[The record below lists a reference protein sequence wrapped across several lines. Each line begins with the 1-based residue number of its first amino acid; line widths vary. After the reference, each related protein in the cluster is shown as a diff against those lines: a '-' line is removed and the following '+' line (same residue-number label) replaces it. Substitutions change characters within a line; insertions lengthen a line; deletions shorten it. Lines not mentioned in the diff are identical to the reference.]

1 MSMSQLSQN
10 KNIKMSWV
18 LMKSNIEQD
27 KNKTLVTNWYH
38 GIHLLCT
45 HSPESGSMDRN
56 GKKRLTAIVAI
67 FFGNKKTKK
76 KVQKYYKS
84 FVGCSLGR
92 FLVEREPALDRSCRI
107 FFYVLKKKKG
117 RVNGCQ

>member
-10 KNIKMSWV
+10 KNIKMGWV
-18 LMKSNIEQD
+18 LMKANIERD

-84 FVGCSLGR
+84 FL
-92 FLVEREPALDRSCRI
+92 I
-107 FFYVLKKKKG
+107 FFFAS
-117 RVNGCQ
+117 